1 MIQIIGH
8 DPILEFDHF
17 VKILTILSRS
27 AAVDEVVTRG
37 AESNMSKSSVVG
49 SGLWGRGVDI
59 MQIYQGPS
67 QTASTPNES
76 TNISLLSP
84 ELIASLKYT
93 PTE

>member
-37 AESNMSKSSVVG
+37 VESNMSKSCCRIWVMGKG
-49 SGLWGRGVDI
+49 SRHHADL
-59 MQIYQGPS
+59 
-67 QTASTPNES
+67 
-76 TNISLLSP
+76 
-84 ELIASLKYT
+84 
-93 PTE
+93 